1 MRPALSLLSAAV
13 LAAVALTGCG
23 SSDSADSAATTP
35 SPSAAP
41 VAFEETWV
49 KAADTGMTAAFGV
62 LSNSSDED
70 VTLVSAA
77 SPSATMMELHEM
89 AMTDSGMAM
98 RPKEGGFV
106 VPAGGSVTLEPGGY
120 HLMFMGLTAPIKA
133 GDEVPITLTF
143 DNGSTLEVKSVAKP
157 FTGGNEQYQPSGSA
171 SPKPT
176 MSMAG

>member
-35 SPSAAP
+35 SPTAAA
-41 VAFEETWV
+41 VAFDETWV

-62 LSNSSDED
+62 LSNSSAED
-70 VTLVSAA
+70 ITLVSAA

-89 AMTDSGMAM
+89 AMTDSGMVM

-106 VPAGGSVTLEPGGY
+106 VPAGESLTLEPGGL

-143 DNGSTLEVKSVAKP
+143 DDGSTLKVMPVAKP

-171 SPKPT
+171 SPMPT